1 MTNFSSSNSPA
12 EFSIFCSI
20 LELPG
25 ELLGFRMDIEVLS
38 CFVFKFRQRN
48 FQLHLKGTMFIFQKC
63 VQNSF
68 PKMWYLCL
76 SWMLYRHLIFVTVA
90 MYCVSC
96 NRSQRER
103 LVERYL
109 FECGVLSLGER
120 ENQMSTKIVRCGL
133 SPHQWAFIVFQNAL
147 LLVRVNG
154 NKEQLSAPNWSVE

>member
-1 MTNFSSSNSPA
+1 MTDFSSGNSPA
-12 EFSIFCSI
+12 EFLIFCSI

-25 ELLGFRMDIEVLS
+25 DLLGFRMDIEVLS

-76 SWMLYRHLIFVTVA
+76 SWMLYRRLIFVTVA

-109 FECGVLSLGER
+109 WVWSIEFGGKRKSNEHKNSKMWPFLSVSIYCLSECVSSGESKW
-120 ENQMSTKIVRCGL
+120 Q
-133 SPHQWAFIVFQNAL
+133 
-147 LLVRVNG
+147 
-154 NKEQLSAPNWSVE
+154 